1 MRRIG
6 TVKVRSTARTTRSG
20 NIRIKTTVSNGR
32 STKTTTKTIHV

>member
-6 TVKVRSTARTTRSG
+6 TVKVRSTARTTR
-20 NIRIKTTVSNGR
+20 NWNVHVRTTVSNGR